1 MPWSK
6 RESQVVTAVINVPV
20 PAEQLVTF
28 SEWQLQMDG
37 LVASADGFI
46 STEVVRPRTP
56 GDDFVIFYR
65 FETVDQLRAWMRSL
79 ARREKL
85 AELPADLDTGDETM
99 HVFVGHEEKRQPEPI
114 TAVISDR
121 VKVGQESEY
130 REWQK
135 RMADVMSQQPGS
147 IGWTVQEPVPG
158 LQDDWVVMARFDSE
172 ANLARWLQSPTRA
185 KLLVRAEGMIEH
197 TKVKQT
203 RTSVN
208 GWFHFADGDRAPKA
222 WQQSALVLLVLYP
235 VVVAESVFLT
245 PIIMNLI
252 FSVQMFIGNTI
263 SVAVTGFVFIP
274 IAAYFFR
281 WWLQPQSSGLRKLA
295 GALLI
300 VGLYAIS
307 IAAMGL
313 LYQHVQ
319 FQSPFVLG

>member
-203 RTSVN
+203 RTSFN

-245 PIIMNLI
+245 PIIMNLT

-263 SVAVTGFVFIP
+263 SVAVTGFVLIP

>member
-20 PAEQLVTF
+20 TAEQLVTF

-172 ANLARWLQSPTRA
+172 ANLARWLQSPKIGRA
-185 KLLVRAEGMIEH
+185 SCRERV
-197 TKVKQT
+197 
-203 RTSVN
+203 
-208 GWFHFADGDRAPKA
+208 
-222 WQQSALVLLVLYP
+222 
-235 VVVAESVFLT
+235 
-245 PIIMNLI
+245 
-252 FSVQMFIGNTI
+252 
-263 SVAVTGFVFIP
+263 
-274 IAAYFFR
+274 
-281 WWLQPQSSGLRKLA
+281 
-295 GALLI
+295 
-300 VGLYAIS
+300 
-307 IAAMGL
+307 
-313 LYQHVQ
+313 
-319 FQSPFVLG
+319 